1 MKCVMNGQ
9 RNKALSHL
17 KSGNPVIFATDTVNG
32 IGCIY
37 DDTDCIEKI
46 FRMKKRDKDK
56 PLILLFDSMNR
67 VKEYFELNSGETA
80 LAERY
85 MPGAL
90 TIIAGMKKPA
100 NRYIVK
106 GNSTGFRIPDNDKLR
121 ELIRAAGKP
130 VAATSINLSGN
141 NVIKSR
147 DEAAE
152 LFPGVHIYGELTWE
166 SLPSTIVSIEKSE
179 IRILRKGK
187 IPVEED
193 KWNQ

>member
-1 MKCVMNGQ
+1 MNGQ
-9 RNKALSHL
+9 RNKALNYL
-17 KSGNPVIFATDTVNG
+17 KSGRPVIFATDTVNG

-37 DDTDCIEKI
+37 DNTECIEKI
-46 FRMKKRDKDK
+46 FRMKKRDEDK

-67 VKEYFELNSGETA
+67 VKEYFELNNEEKG

-90 TIIAGMKKPA
+90 TIIARIKKPA

-106 GNSTGFRIPDNDKLR
+106 DNRTGFRIPDNDTIR

-130 VAATSINLSGN
+130 IAATSINFSGN

-147 DEAAE
+147 DKAAG
-152 LFPGVHIYGELTWE
+152 LFPGAHIYGELTE
-166 SLPSTIVSIEKSE
+166 QSVPSTIVSIEKGE
-179 IRILRKGK
+179 INILRKGK
-187 IPVEED
+187 ISAEGD